1 MTTHSEL
8 LAACQRHRDWLIA
21 AIEDL
26 VRLESPSDDKAALDR
41 AAAAIA
47 ARMTGLGWRTALLE
61 QREAGHHVRAEIG
74 EGPAQ
79 VLLLGHY
86 DTVWPVGQL
95 ERMPLRRE
103 AGRLHGPGVYDM
115 KSGIASAWL
124 ALRAIADTG
133 AILPCRVVM
142 ILTSDEETGS
152 ATSRATIEA
161 EADRSRAVLVL
172 EPSLPDGGVKT
183 ARKGVGEYRI
193 EARGISAH
201 AGIEPQ
207 KGASA
212 ILELARVVLALESL
226 QDLDRGVTINVG
238 RIEGGT
244 RANVVPDFA
253 VAEVDVRIP
262 THEDA
267 ERIDRAMASLASG
280 TPGVTLRVV
289 GGINRPPLERTSG
302 VVELYQRAR
311 AVAAEM
317 GLALGEGATG
327 GGSDGNFTAARGVP
341 TLDGLGPRG
350 AGAHALDEHV
360 LLEPLAGRAALIAGL
375 LLRLA

>member
-8 LAACQRHRDWLIA
+8 FAACQRHRDWLIA

-41 AAAAIA
+41 AAGAIA

-95 ERMPLRRE
+95 ERMPLRRA

-212 ILELARVVLALESL
+212 ILELARAVLALGSL

-244 RANVVPDFA
+244 RTNVVPDFA
-253 VAEVDVRIP
+253 VADVDVRIP
-262 THEDA
+262 TREDA
-267 ERIDRAMASLASG
+267 ERIDRAMASLASA
-280 TPGVTLRVV
+280 TPGVTLRVS

-302 VVELYQRAR
+302 VADLYERAR
-311 AVAAEM
+311 AVAAEL
-317 GLALGEGATG
+317 GLDLGEGATG
-327 GGSDGNFTAARGVP
+327 GASDGNFTAARGVP

-360 LLEPLAGRAALIAGL
+360 LLEPLAARAALIAGL

>member
-1 MTTHSEL
+1 MSTPLDL

-21 AIEDL
+21 AIEEL

-41 AAAAIA
+41 TAAAIA
-47 ARMTGLGWRTALLE
+47 ARMTSLGWRATLLE
-61 QREAGHHVRAEIG
+61 QRDAGHHVRAEIG
-74 EGPAQ
+74 AGPSQ

-124 ALRAIADTG
+124 ALRVLAETG
-133 AILPCRVVM
+133 ASLPCRVVM
-142 ILTSDEETGS
+142 LLTSDEETGS
-152 ATSRATIEA
+152 TTSRAAIEA

-193 EARGISAH
+193 EAHGIGAH
-201 AGIEPQ
+201 AGIEPE
-207 KGASA
+207 KGANA
-212 ILELARVVLALESL
+212 IVELSRRVIALGEL
-226 QDLDRGVTINVG
+226 QDLDRGVTVNVG
-238 RIEGGT
+238 RVEGGT

-253 VAEVDVRIP
+253 AAEVDVRIP
-262 THEDA
+262 TRADA
-267 ERIDRAMASLASG
+267 ERVERAMAALASD
-280 TPGVTLRVV
+280 TPGVTLRVT
-289 GGINRPPLERTSG
+289 GGINRPPLERTPG
-302 VVELYQRAR
+302 VVDLYHRAR
-311 AVAAEM
+311 SVAEAL
-317 GLALGEGATG
+317 GLELGEGATG

-350 AGAHALDEHV
+350 AGAHALGEHV

-375 LLRLA
+375 LLRLT